1 MSSLSPFVNTS
12 YFCIRFFLRSL
23 RFNAAL
29 LAFLRLAI
37 LSFISLAKRII
48 TLAPFLS

>member
-1 MSSLSPFVNTS
+1 MSSLSPFINTP
-12 YFCIRFFLRSL
+12 YFYIRFFLRSL
-23 RFNAAL
+23 CFNTAL
-29 LAFLRLAI
+29 LAFLRLVI